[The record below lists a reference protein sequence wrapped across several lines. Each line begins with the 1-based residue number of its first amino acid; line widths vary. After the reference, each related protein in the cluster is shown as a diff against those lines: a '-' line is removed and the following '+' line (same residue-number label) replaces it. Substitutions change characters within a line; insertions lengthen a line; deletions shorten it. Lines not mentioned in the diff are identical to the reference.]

1 MAIQHLSKGFKLDDW
16 TLIEKKID
24 DYGLKVIK
32 CLILLGNSDNYVLDN
47 EHNIIGD
54 EYYKYIRKK
63 INTPKMKL
71 VNMDI
76 EIPIIEPTKK
86 VDKIR
91 LENTLKKLDE
101 QINNIIKSFNTEEFN
116 PNTAIYND
124 IIEFKGIGLMYSGWF
139 LCNNDMNFE
148 TIYSIIVIIQ
158 KFIHN
163 TKNIKGI
170 NKYTHDNKEYTISEI
185 LINDINYWLKELLK
199 KYEFNGFVIYKH
211 CPKLLVYTDY
221 DIAVPSLE
229 IRPKQHQIKLL
240 SLIADNM
247 LNGFLIIYNAM
258 IGSGK
263 TTAIVAIAQQI
274 IKLRIHTNNNEL
286 KLIFACNLESVKM
299 QGANICYNANIP
311 FAIGTLHRE
320 TKEVYIQKHFNCKG
334 EDKNIIV
341 IITSPY
347 VACKLLANCIDNKRY
362 ILYLDEPTIGA
373 DDINSD
379 MLYNNIELLTYMP
392 ERTILSSATFPNVE
406 EIKVITDI
414 FKKQYTNAKILSS
427 YSDEI
432 QIGCDVKT
440 FDNNIIIPHMNI
452 ETKNELRKVINKI
465 ITCPFLGRIYTINIL
480 KELYEA
486 MKKNNIPITNVYTY
500 IENINNMSANNIRKL
515 SYEYLNILEKELDD
529 IIKNVC
535 KINKENNNTIIKF
548 ELLGTSQSYLMLNQT
563 LITTLNPVDFAL
575 TMFNDLIKD
584 IYDTKISI
592 NNEIIQLKN
601 LKNIINRYEIEKS
614 IFEKKQNIQE
624 ITDATKKHHGVKKN
638 TIENGNIKHSKK
650 EQKMNDFEHKE
661 SAKRPILIF
670 PEFGQINTKQHLN
683 RYAKDKIYNSNFI
696 RIPLNLEELIDL
708 ELNVS
713 DTLITL
719 LLCGVGIYSLEHK
732 GLSMEY
738 NHLVLNLASQGK
750 LAYLI
755 SDNSICYGTNYPINR
770 VIITDDYVE
779 KHSVNTL
786 YQLMG
791 RAGRVGKSWT
801 AEIYISNLT
810 GLKIIDINQ
819 INIEAIN
826 INEKFIEL

>member
-341 IITSPY
+341 IITSPF
-347 VACKLLANCIDNKRY
+347 V
-362 ILYLDEPTIGA
+362 
-373 DDINSD
+373 
-379 MLYNNIELLTYMP
+379 
-392 ERTILSSATFPNVE
+392 
-406 EIKVITDI
+406 
-414 FKKQYTNAKILSS
+414 
-427 YSDEI
+427 
-432 QIGCDVKT
+432 
-440 FDNNIIIPHMNI
+440 
-452 ETKNELRKVINKI
+452 
-465 ITCPFLGRIYTINIL
+465 GRIYTINIL

-500 IENINNMSANNIRKL
+500 IENVNNMSANNIRKL

-683 RYAKDKIYNSNFI
+683 RYAKDKIYNSNF
-696 RIPLNLEELIDL
+696 RR
-708 ELNVS
+708 
-713 DTLITL
+713 
-719 LLCGVGIYSLEHK
+719 
-732 GLSMEY
+732 
-738 NHLVLNLASQGK
+738 
-750 LAYLI
+750 
-755 SDNSICYGTNYPINR
+755 INR
-770 VIITDDYVE
+770 F
-779 KHSVNTL
+779 
-786 YQLMG
+786 
-791 RAGRVGKSWT
+791 RVKC
-801 AEIYISNLT
+801 
-810 GLKIIDINQ
+810 
-819 INIEAIN
+819 
-826 INEKFIEL
+826 